1 MNNRSF
7 DKNFVIA
14 ILAAGIGIMFY
25 DALQISFKFWSQ
37 AISFDDFNKE
47 IPPKV
52 FAGISVA
59 LFYAII
65 TRKKSNQKET
75 PNLNKEKF

>member
-1 MNNRSF
+1 MSNRSF

-14 ILAAGIGIMFY
+14 ILAAGIGIMLY
-25 DALQISFKFWSQ
+25 DVLQISFQFWTHT
-37 AISFDDFNKE
+37 ISYDDWNKA

-59 LFYAII
+59 LFALFYALI
-65 TRKKSNQKET
+65 TRKKSNHKIDPES
-75 PNLNKEKF
+75 